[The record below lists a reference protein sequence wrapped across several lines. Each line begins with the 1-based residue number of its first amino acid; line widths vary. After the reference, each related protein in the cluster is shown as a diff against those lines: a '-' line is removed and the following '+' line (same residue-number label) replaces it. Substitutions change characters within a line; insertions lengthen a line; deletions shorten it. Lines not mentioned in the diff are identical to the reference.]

1 MSPGSVGQMPSGW
14 YPDPNPCDTPV
25 GRQRYWDGTAW
36 TSAWTERTTTPTV
49 PTTAPTVA
57 VPAVAK
63 RRGEAM
69 SNGKIAVMVCTTIV
83 LCVTAV
89 LLSVNWNRIT
99 YVETR
104 TCWSDIPGDAPVSID
119 VTKPCPEGFGG

>member
-1 MSPGSVGQMPSGW
+1 MTRARPQNNSLWRSMRPSPTSTRCHRVSSSGASPSGTARPSGVRDEPGERR
-14 YPDPNPCDTPV
+14 PDAVRLVPGPNPCDTPV

-36 TSAWTERTTTPTV
+36 TSAWTERAISPTV

-69 SNGKIAVMVCTTIV
+69 SNGKI
-83 LCVTAV
+83 
-89 LLSVNWNRIT
+89 
-99 YVETR
+99 E
-104 TCWSDIPGDAPVSID
+104 
-119 VTKPCPEGFGG
+119 

>member
-1 MSPGSVGQMPSGW
+1 
-14 YPDPNPCDTPV
+14 
-25 GRQRYWDGTAW
+25 
-36 TSAWTERTTTPTV
+36 
-49 PTTAPTVA
+49 
-57 VPAVAK
+57 
-63 RRGEAM
+63 
-69 SNGKIAVMVCTTIV
+69 MVCTTIV